1 MQLYSIRLVG
11 ILGIVVAACGCDADA
26 AGTKDPDTNL
36 DETEVTME
44 VQGEVERLYQTEIQR
59 AWTEKDGSVFDRL
72 FTEDFTMALPSGTT
86 LPRAQALEALNGG
99 FTGLKGIRRYEAAI
113 EDIDV
118 TASEVSVLARV
129 TLLLDYQGQNDALY
143 TINRVVLYR
152 DRFVRTPEG
161 LRQKQSEQR
170 SVQEILE
177 PTTPG
182 ATPEALTPPVG
193 EPPPSASELMAISA
207 ALDEHYIVYRQTW
220 ETGDFSFIAP
230 FIADDFA
237 GADLTGGVASKEQ
250 LRGIMEGF
258 LSTPHQLTEHK
269 VRYEQLSLESGKLT
283 ALVTF
288 RIVAEFQPENDDPYT
303 VSFLA
308 TYRDF
313 FRWDP
318 QTSSLPQIGG
328 QQMNQ
333 STTTARR

>member
-1 MQLYSIRLVG
+1 MQKYSIRLVG
-11 ILGIVVAACGCDADA
+11 ILGVVIAACGCDVDA
-26 AGTKDPDTNL
+26 EGTKDCGTNL
-36 DETEVTME
+36 DGTEVTME

-59 AWTEKDGSVFDRL
+59 AWTEKDGSVFDKL
-72 FTEDFTMALPSGTT
+72 FAEDFAMVLPGGAT

-143 TINRVVLYR
+143 TIDRVVLYQ

-161 LRQKQSEQR
+161 LRQKRSEQR
-170 SVQEILE
+170 SVQELLE
-177 PTTPG
+177 PTPRG
-182 ATPEALTPPVG
+182 ATSEALTPPAG
-193 EPPPSASELMAISA
+193 EPPPSSSELMAISA
-207 ALDEHYIVYRQTW
+207 ALDEHYIAYRQTW
-220 ETGDFSFIAP
+220 ETGDFSFIEP
-230 FIADDFA
+230 FIAEDFA

-250 LRGIMEGF
+250 LRGVMEGF
-258 LSTPHQLTEHK
+258 LATPHQLTEHK
-269 VRYEQLSLESGKLT
+269 VRYEQFSLESDKLT

-288 RIVAEFQPENDDPYT
+288 RIVAEFQPENEAPYT

-318 QTSSLPQIGG
+318 QTNSLPQIGG

-333 STTTARR
+333 TTTTARR